1 MKEGIDLGLLTA
13 EEFVTRRSETLIR
26 NPNAQLDE
34 EFEVAS
40 YLSKLDAQYRDKIN
54 ALSLADTKPLP
65 KSVREI
71 VTIIAYHEGPRIRHT
86 LDTYVGQD
94 LGPNQFEIILLDN
107 HPYDQDRDNTHIEVE
122 RFQKDNPDVSV
133 IYAHKVWQ
141 TTELATVGNA
151 RKYVFDIALVRMHAR
166 GKGTHETILISN
178 DADTVD
184 LDKNYLSAIK
194 NEFQENSAVDALVT
208 PTVVP
213 LSTILKPNIYA
224 ALSLWDA
231 IDDIIARHEP
241 HNLIGRSSAYRASIF
256 AAVGGYNPNG
266 KMAGDLETG
275 FLIAD
280 ARCWDP
286 RSVIRL
292 ATTKHVTDPR
302 RILESVASRTPID
315 EMYYKFVSSPEVR
328 DANTAQLL
336 TMVPDDLDW
345 ELFEEDAD
353 MFWNY
358 GDTGMYKWRGELFA
372 ADFKQAMDKIGA
384 QYEIK
389 DSRLYLTNIDQLLQS
404 YKNEFDNTL
413 QIVHSTRRP
422 FDQDRIK
429 TITQF
434 FSSISD
440 STIGCRKKHA
450 NQIARA
456 LEFANQRDD
465 LDQIRHLQEQYER
478 FAGHKYK
485 PHSR

>member
-1 MKEGIDLGLLTA
+1 MIESTDLGLLTA
-13 EEFVTRRSETLIR
+13 DEFVARRSETLIKD
-26 NPNAQLDE
+26 PNAKLNE
-34 EFEVAS
+34 EYEVAS
-40 YLSKLDAQYRDKIN
+40 YLSKLDAQYRDEIN
-54 ALSLADTKPLP
+54 ALSLADTKPLS

-71 VTIIAYHEGPRIRHT
+71 ITIIAYHEGSRIRHT

-94 LGPNQFEIILLDN
+94 LDPSQFEIILLDN
-107 HPYDQDRDNTHIEVE
+107 HPSHQDRDSTNAEIE
-122 RFQKDNPDVSV
+122 RFQKDNPTLSV
-133 IYAHKVWQ
+133 VYAHKAWQ
-141 TTELATVGNA
+141 QNEFATVGNA

-166 GKGTHETILISN
+166 GKSTHETILISN

-194 NEFQENSAVDALVT
+194 NEFQKNSTVDALVT

-231 IDDIIARHEP
+231 IDDVVAKREP
-241 HNLIGRSSAYRASIF
+241 HNLIGRSSAFSASIF
-256 AAVGGYNPNG
+256 AAVGGYNPSG
-266 KMAGDLETG
+266 KMAGDLEIG

-292 ATTKHVTDPR
+292 TTTKHVTDSR
-302 RILESVASRTPID
+302 RILEAVANRTPID

-328 DANTAQLL
+328 NANTAQLL

-358 GDTGMYKWRGELFA
+358 GDTGMYKWRGELFV
-372 ADFKQAMDKIGA
+372 ADFQQAMDKIGA

-389 DSRLYLTNIDQLLQS
+389 DGRLHLTNIDQLLQS

-413 QIVHSTRRP
+413 QIVHSTRRA
-422 FDQDRIK
+422 FDQNRIK
-429 TITQF
+429 AITQF

-440 STIGCRKKHA
+440 SAIGCRKKRA

-456 LEFANQRDD
+456 LEFANERDD
-465 LDQIRHLQEQYER
+465 LDRIRHLQDQYER
-478 FAGHKYK
+478 FAGHKYR

>member
-358 GDTGMYKWRGELFA
+358 GDTRMYKWRGE
-372 ADFKQAMDKIGA
+372 
-384 QYEIK
+384 
-389 DSRLYLTNIDQLLQS
+389 
-404 YKNEFDNTL
+404 
-413 QIVHSTRRP
+413 
-422 FDQDRIK
+422 
-429 TITQF
+429 
-434 FSSISD
+434 
-440 STIGCRKKHA
+440 
-450 NQIARA
+450 
-456 LEFANQRDD
+456 
-465 LDQIRHLQEQYER
+465 
-478 FAGHKYK
+478 
-485 PHSR
+485 